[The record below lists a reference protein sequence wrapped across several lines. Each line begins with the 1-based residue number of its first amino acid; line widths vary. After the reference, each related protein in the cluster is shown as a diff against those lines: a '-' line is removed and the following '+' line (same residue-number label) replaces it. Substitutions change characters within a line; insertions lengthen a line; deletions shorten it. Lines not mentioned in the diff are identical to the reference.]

1 MHSYQKGGYALSSKR
16 GYNMI
21 KAITKKLN
29 KKHKGF
35 SDLVS
40 SLIAIAGL
48 ITVAVVMINVIAD
61 VNTRIQLDQVARKY
75 ILMLEAA
82 DIDDY
87 TSTIANIRDDV
98 WAIPAVKETAAFS
111 KSKNDIKVSIS
122 PSAGNRHYGDRL
134 TLVIEAPMSR
144 VNFFYNSNGA
154 NQGRDISQ
162 ETRYADTG
170 TNVNGSF
177 GKIRRNVYSTA
188 IIKKQTT
195 IKY

>member
-1 MHSYQKGGYALSSKR
+1 MKNLVTKLLKR
-16 GYNMI
+16 
-21 KAITKKLN
+21 
-29 KKHKGF
+29 KHKGF

-61 VNTRIQLDQVARKY
+61 VNTRIQLDQVARRY
-75 ILMLEAA
+75 ILLLEAA
-82 DIDDY
+82 DITDY
-87 TSTIANIRDDV
+87 TSTIAAIRDDV
-98 WAIPAVKETAAFS
+98 WSIPAVQETSAFS
-111 KSKNDIKVSIS
+111 KSKNDIKVTIS
-122 PSAGNRHYGDRL
+122 PSAGNRKYGDRL

-154 NQGRDISQ
+154 NQGKDVSKQVRDP
-162 ETRYADTG
+162 DTG